1 MKIQF
6 IRESIRKWGRRVFPL
21 LWLIAIPA
29 TPVTHAAEG
38 PLILGVFPRLNASDT
53 TKRYAPLA
61 KYLSGRLG
69 RTVNLVTSKDFQSFW
84 RGIDEQDYDIVL
96 YNQYHYIRSS
106 KSYQVIGHNK
116 EFGKSTIAG
125 VLYVRKDSGITK
137 LTQLRGRT
145 VLFGG
150 GEDAMIGYIAPV
162 YMLLQAGLKREDF
175 KSQFAVNPLNSVIG
189 VYRKQADAAGSGDMV
204 RGQPAVANVINF
216 DELTALAVSEQ
227 LLHLPWAV
235 KRSMPAH
242 LRESIRSILID
253 LENSE
258 AGKEVLKAAV
268 ITGIGKADDKDYEPH
283 RRMVRAV
290 MGPSLAPQ

>member
-1 MKIQF
+1 M
-6 IRESIRKWGRRVFPL
+6 
-21 LWLIAIPA
+21 
-29 TPVTHAAEG
+29 
-38 PLILGVFPRLNASDT
+38 
-53 TKRYAPLA
+53 
-61 KYLSGRLG
+61 
-69 RTVNLVTSKDFQSFW
+69 
-84 RGIDEQDYDIVL
+84 
-96 YNQYHYIRSS
+96 
-106 KSYQVIGHNK
+106 
-116 EFGKSTIAG
+116 
-125 VLYVRKDSGITK
+125 LYVRKDSGITD

-162 YMLLQAGLKREDF
+162 YMLLQAGVKKAEF

-204 RGQPAVANVINF
+204 GGQSAVANAVNF

-235 KRSMPAH
+235 RRAMPAR
-242 LRESIRSILID
+242 LRESIRSILVD

-268 ITGIGKADDKDYEPH
+268 LTGIGRAEDKDYEPH
-283 RRMVRAV
+283 RRMVHAV
-290 MGPSLAPQ
+290 MGPGLTPQ